1 MFSDPKYSFSVCQK
15 YFFVISKKVNIFH
28 RIQPNYDNYNVAVVD
43 PIPFLLPGRQQ
54 TVGAVRVP
62 PGGLG
67 LLEPGEQHGL
77 QRDHVVVGERQ
88 GLEPGKSS

>member
-1 MFSDPKYSFSVCQK
+1 M
-15 YFFVISKKVNIFH
+15 
-28 RIQPNYDNYNVAVVD
+28 VD

-62 PGGLG
+62 PRGLG
-67 LLEPGEQHGL
+67 LLEPGQQHGL

-88 GLEPGKSS
+88 GLEPGTPALQSTHTPLSAERTEMLWKVAITTALLYVDCST

>member
-1 MFSDPKYSFSVCQK
+1 MAVPLGLQFSG
-15 YFFVISKKVNIFH
+15 IILSKESKNHIMNSMNI
-28 RIQPNYDNYNVAVVD
+28 RYDNHSVAMVD

-62 PGGLG
+62 PRGLG
-67 LLEPGEQHGL
+67 LLEPGQQHGL

-88 GLEPGKSS
+88 GLEPGISS